1 MMERH
6 AVILGRNGQLA
17 REIALTPWPSPWRLS
32 FVGRHQL
39 PRIDRS
45 TVADLLSTLCPDLII
60 NTAAYTAVDQAEDDA
75 DRSYLLNADL
85 PGHIASYCSTHSIP
99 LLHIS
104 TDYVFAGTG
113 RTPLNETAAVA
124 PLSVYGASKL
134 DGEERIRNQLR
145 FHLILRTSWLFGQY
159 SSNFFTKMM
168 ELGETRRQLNVINDQ
183 WGGPT
188 PAAALAAS
196 IPVIASELL
205 QSPAS
210 TSGLFHFSGWPEAT
224 WFQFANTI
232 MSVRQAVGLPW
243 SDITPTSTAAFG
255 ARAKRPAYSY
265 LDCRKFRDRF
275 GVQTPNWQHGLPAL
289 IKTYNNNGMT
299 E

>member
-1 MMERH
+1 MMEHH
-6 AVILGRNGQLA
+6 AVILGCNGQLA
-17 REIALTPWPSPWRLS
+17 REIALTPWPSAWRLS

-45 TVADLLSTLCPDLII
+45 AVADLFRTLCPDLII

-75 DRSYLLNADL
+75 DSSYLLNADL
-85 PGHIASYCSTHSIP
+85 PGYVAAYCSIRGIP

-104 TDYVFAGTG
+104 TDYVFPGTE
-113 RTPLNETAAVA
+113 RTPLNEIAAVA

-134 DGEERIRNQLR
+134 AGEERIQDQLR
-145 FHLILRTSWLFGQY
+145 SHLILRTSWLFGRY

-168 ELGETRRQLNVINDQ
+168 ELGKTRRQLSVIDDQ

-188 PAAALAAS
+188 PAVALAGS
-196 IPVIASELL
+196 IPAIASELL

-210 TSGLFHFSGWPEAT
+210 ASGIFHFCGWPETT
-224 WFQFANTI
+224 WLQFANTI
-232 MSVRQAVGLPW
+232 MSMRQASGLPW
-243 SDITPTSTAAFG
+243 ADVGPTSTAAFG
-255 ARAKRPAYSY
+255 AKAKRPAYSY
-265 LDCRKFRDRF
+265 LDCRKIRDRF
-275 GVQTPNWQHGLPAL
+275 GVQTPNWQRHLPAL
-289 IKTYNNNGMT
+289 IKTYNDNGSS